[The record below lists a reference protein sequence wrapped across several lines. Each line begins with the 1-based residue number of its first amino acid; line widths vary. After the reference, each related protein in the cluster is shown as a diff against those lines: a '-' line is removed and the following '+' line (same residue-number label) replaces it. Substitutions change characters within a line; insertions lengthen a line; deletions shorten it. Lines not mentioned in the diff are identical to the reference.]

1 MRSFWVVDEDR
12 DYPGIM
18 ADTYEQAEDI
28 FWRGVMT
35 YEYPFDA
42 IIIEMELDEDDC
54 QVYETVLDSDII
66 SIEEAS

>member
-35 YEYPFDA
+35 FDYPFDA
-42 IIIEMELDEDDC
+42 IIIEMEMGADDFH
-54 QVYETVLDSDII
+54 VYEPVQDCDII

>member
-12 DYPGIM
+12 DYAGIL

-42 IIIEMELDEDDC
+42 IIIEMDLDEDDC
-54 QVYETVLDSDII
+54 QVYDHVLDSDII
-66 SIEEAS
+66 SIEDN